1 MPPELGPTL
10 SASRRNRNADI
21 TGARQGDPAALSVLY
36 DEFGAWLYRLAYRVT
51 GSRDEAEDVV
61 QDVFVGLPEA
71 LGRYD
76 ERGKFDAWL
85 KRVTLR
91 VALMRLR
98 RSNRRHEVSLEAAA
112 DVLAHDRDSA
122 ATAEIQTAIDAL
134 PDRLRLVL
142 VLKELEGYSHGE
154 VAEALGISV
163 GTSRVRLLRALKI
176 LRRRLGGSRT

>member
-1 MPPELGPTL
+1 MPSELGPTP
-10 SASRRNRNADI
+10 SASRRNLSVDI
-21 TGARQGDPAALSVLY
+21 TGARQGNPEALGVLY

-51 GSRDEAEDVV
+51 GSREDAEDVV

-98 RSNRRHEVSLEAAA
+98 NSNLRREVQLEAAA
-112 DVLAHDRDSA
+112 GVLAHDRAGA
-122 ATAEIQTAIDAL
+122 ATADVQSAIAAL

-142 VLKELEGYSHGE
+142 VLKELEGYSHAE
-154 VAEALGISV
+154 VAEALGITV
-163 GTSRVRLLRALKI
+163 GTSRVRLLRALKV
-176 LRRRLGGSRT
+176 LRRRLGGS